1 MAIPTIKKCFCLE
14 LKWGAL
20 IAALFDLIF
29 GGSCVGCT
37 TRYRDSDGGLN
48 FVWYAVAL
56 VHIVHII
63 FTILVIVSVFVAN
76 KKLIIPYLITGIIRI
91 IMDFIFLIFVF
102 IEDTDDV
109 TSLVVIIINIVIADI
124 LWAVIFSWYKK
135 LGGSVDV

>member
-20 IAALFDLIF
+20 IAALVDFIF
-29 GGSCVGCT
+29 AGSCVGCT
-37 TRYRDSDGGLN
+37 TGYRDSDGGLN

-76 KKLIIPYLITGIIRI
+76 KKLVIPYLITGIIRI
-91 IMDFIFLIFVF
+91 ILDVIFFIFVLI
-102 IEDTDDV
+102 DGTDDV
-109 TSLVVIIINIVIADI
+109 ALVLIIINIVIADI
-124 LWAVIFSWYKK
+124 LWIVIFSWYKK
-135 LGGSVDV
+135 LGGSADV